1 MNAKILYAE
10 DEEQTRTLVAEE
22 LGNAGYSVDQA
33 EDGEAAIELLERG
46 KYDLILLDIRMP
58 GKSGL
63 DVLTFLREKDRHP
76 RVIMLTAVDE
86 VSSAIQAV
94 KLGANE
100 YLTKPFRLE
109 QLLTAIERILHR

>member
-10 DEEQTRTLVAEE
+10 DEEQTRSLVAEE
-22 LGNAGYSVDQA
+22 LGLEGYTVDQA
-33 EDGEAAIELLERG
+33 EDGETAIELLSQR
-46 KYDLILLDIRMP
+46 KYDLVLLDIRMP

-63 DVLTFLREKDRHP
+63 DVLAFLKDQERHP

-86 VSSAIQAV
+86 ISSAIQAV

-100 YLTKPFRLE
+100 YITKPFRLE
-109 QLLTAIERILHR
+109 QLQSAIERILHR

>member
-10 DEEQTRTLVAEE
+10 DEEQTRTLVAEQ
-22 LGNAGYSVDQA
+22 LGHEGYIVDQA
-33 EDGEAAIELLERG
+33 EDGETAIELLAQR
-46 KYDLILLDIRMP
+46 KYDLVLLDIRMP

-63 DVLTFLREKDRHP
+63 DVLTFLKEHERHP

-109 QLLTAIERILHR
+109 QLLSAVERILHR